1 MGGLNV
7 HGAHGHAPLGI
18 MVTLSV
24 MEQPIQCVSFAI
36 QVFMGVTPV
45 NHVLKVNIIFMT
57 VDPHDLAANFA
68 PWEHQ
73 PLKKHRWI
81 SVTVYFVPLVN
92 T

>member
-1 MGGLNV
+1 MGGLNA

-18 MVTLSV
+18 IVTLSV
-24 MEQPIQCVSFAI
+24 MEQQIQCVSFVI
-36 QVFMGVTPV
+36 QVFLGVTPV
-45 NHVLKVNIIFMT
+45 DHVLKVNTIFMT
-57 VDPHDLAANFA
+57 VDPRDISAKLA

-73 PLKKHRWI
+73 PLKKHHWI